1 MIDNLLQSLGLEK
14 TNAGT
19 WCGDGGWLQE
29 RNARRIDSINP
40 TTGAVIA
47 SVMATTAENAG
58 CRPTIRV
65 P

>member
-19 WCGDGGWLQE
+19 WCGDGGWLQDKT
-29 RNARRIDSINP
+29 ARRIDSVNP

-47 SVMATTAENAG
+47 ERHGHDAG
-58 CRPTIRV
+58 RV
-65 P
+65 